1 MSAAERLAAFRF
13 RFPVTVRFRDLDAM
27 GHVNNA
33 VYLTFMES
41 ARIAWWL
48 HLTHGTDVQA
58 LSMIL
63 ARTEIDYRSPVAYA
77 EELVV
82 GVRCTAVGRSS
93 VRVETAIVAADGRV
107 VAESRQVLVHFDY
120 TTQKSRPLT
129 EERRQQLL
137 AQDPDLSIE
146 V

>member
-1 MSAAERLAAFRF
+1 VSAAERLAAFRF
-13 RFPVTVRFRDLDAM
+13 RFPVTVRFRDVDAM

-33 VYLTFMES
+33 VYLTYLES

-48 HLTHGTDVQA
+48 HLTHSTDLHA
-58 LSMIL
+58 LGMIL
-63 ARTEIDYRSPVAYA
+63 ARTEIDYRSPAVYA

-82 GVRCTAVGRSS
+82 GVRCTGVRRSS
-93 VRVETAIVAADGRV
+93 VMVDTLIVAAGFRL

-120 TTQKSRPLT
+120 ATQKSRPLT

-137 AQDPDLSIE
+137 AQDPDLTID

>member
-1 MSAAERLAAFRF
+1 MSAADRLAGYRF
-13 RFPVTVRFRDLDAM
+13 RFPVTVRFRDVDAM

-33 VYLTFMES
+33 VFLTFLES

-48 HLTHGTDVQA
+48 HLTHGTDLRA

-63 ARTEIDYRSPVAYA
+63 ARTEIDYRSPAVYA

-82 GVRCTAVGRSS
+82 GVRCRAVRRSS
-93 VRVETAIVAADGRV
+93 VMVDTVIVAQDGRL

-120 TTQKSRPLT
+120 AAQKACPLT
-129 EERRQQLL
+129 EELRQQLL
-137 AQDPDLSIE
+137 AQDPELVLE

>member
-1 MSAAERLAAFRF
+1 MNAADRLAGFRF
-13 RFPVTVRFRDLDAM
+13 RFPITVRFRDVDAM

-33 VYLTFMES
+33 VFLTFLES

-48 HLTHGTDVQA
+48 HLTHSTDLHA

-63 ARTEIDYRSPVAYA
+63 ARTEIDYRSPAAYA

-82 GVRCTAVGRSS
+82 GVRCAGVRRSS
-93 VRVETAIVAADGRV
+93 VTVESVIVARDGRV
-107 VAESRQVLVHFDY
+107 VAESRQVLVHYDY
-120 TTQKSRPLT
+120 ASQKARPLT

-137 AQDPDLSIE
+137 AQDPELVIE